1 MGQQHLHEPGHS
13 PKHASLGSSSR
24 GSARGA
30 SPVGSDRASLA
41 STPQE
46 SGRNPDGTPI
56 WAPASSQP
64 SRTFTR
70 SDSDDTRMSDL
81 PTPSSV
87 PLQVIKE
94 LGPEDFVKS
103 PEGSEHA
110 FSPEPRVTGGGIDIS
125 LLAPGLDGIEIKTRA
140 ISQTFI
146 ENVMSPSPRLSP
158 LVPPSR
164 PAPIYTGGSPVAAHG
179 GTLHPAA
186 LPATDEDHRRLR
198 DAGHTPRASV
208 SFIYKES
215 ANATPTQSKRPAH
228 DPSMDSDEAQVVGDL
243 DGQTDGLVDED
254 PELKGPLSLPEDDRK
269 FNGFLLNLTSKLE
282 DAARNEELPSVVTN
296 LPPADSVETTGQ
308 SSPTISSM
316 LSPSCGSADNH
327 RAESQGTEEDD
338 ETEETIVP
346 LKIKASMNFG
356 KPLGRV

>member
-1 MGQQHLHEPGHS
+1 
-13 PKHASLGSSSR
+13 
-24 GSARGA
+24 
-30 SPVGSDRASLA
+30 
-41 STPQE
+41 
-46 SGRNPDGTPI
+46 
-56 WAPASSQP
+56 
-64 SRTFTR
+64 
-70 SDSDDTRMSDL
+70 MSDL

-158 LVPPSR
+158 IVPPPR
-164 PAPIYTGGSPVAAHG
+164 PAPIYTGGSPIGTHG
-179 GTLHPAA
+179 ESLHPAG
-186 LPATDEDHRRLR
+186 LSTTDEDNRRLR

-208 SFIYKES
+208 SFVHHES
-215 ANATPTQSKRPAH
+215 ANATPTQSKRQAH
-228 DPSMDSDEAQVVGDL
+228 DPSKDDDKPQAAKDL
-243 DGQTDGLVDED
+243 EGLTDGPVDED
-254 PELKGPLSLPEDDRK
+254 PELKGPLSLPEDDEN

-282 DAARNEELPSVVTN
+282 LAARNEELPSVVTN
-296 LPPADSVETTGQ
+296 LPPPDSAETTGQ
-308 SSPTISSM
+308 SSPTSSSM
-316 LSPSCGSADNH
+316 LSPFIGSVDNH
-327 RAESQGTEEDD
+327 KTESQGGEKED
-338 ETEETIVP
+338 ETEETVVP
-346 LKIKASMNFG
+346 LKIKPSMNFG